1 MSRPL
6 LLTRRELVAGL
17 SGVALTLACG
27 RKTSDEPVAIAYGRD
42 ECAFCRMPVD
52 DPHLAA
58 EWVVPGQPAQVFGE
72 PGCLLSWLA
81 AHNGDDGTAWVRA
94 REGDTWLRASDATFA
109 HGVLTT
115 PMNFNLTAHQS
126 PPVAAD
132 GVRLLHWTELLEKG
146 APDARPS

>member
-1 MSRPL
+1 MSQPL
-6 LLTRRELVAGL
+6 LLTRRQLVVSVAGM
-17 SGVALTLACG
+17 ALTMACG

-58 EWVVPGQPAQVFGE
+58 EWVVPGQPARIFGE
-72 PGCLLSWLA
+72 PGCLLSWIA
-81 AHNGDDGTAWVRA
+81 AHKGEAGSPWVRT
-94 REGDTWLRASDATFA
+94 REGDSWLRASDATFA
-109 HGVLTT
+109 HGLLTT

-126 PPVAAD
+126 APAGATVFTWAQ
-132 GVRLLHWTELLEKG
+132 LLEKG